1 MQEMMMVFCIF
12 ALNFK
17 TILMRQLL
25 FIVLVC
31 IFLPTTGAKAQ
42 VRCHYEAIDSTFIE
56 ELLKEGKTDMLYY
69 ARRFYGRY
77 CVAHMPEIFPDE
89 EQMVIN
95 TRQHDCTTF
104 VELVAALTLCARH
117 GETTFGQLVAQLQRI
132 RYWDGICDGYTSRKH
147 YFSDW
152 IRDNSRLGIVT
163 EVRQPNPPFTGIQTV
178 KVNYMSKHTNDY
190 LPLKLHPELVPAIV
204 RQEKQL
210 SGMQFRYIPTKQVV
224 DSEEMRQ
231 AVHDGDI
238 IAFVTNKPGLDVTH
252 LALAVWH
259 DSGLHMIHAS
269 SLRKKV
275 TEETGSVRR
284 YLERRSSCIGIRV
297 IRLAE

>member
-1 MQEMMMVFCIF
+1 M
-12 ALNFK
+12 
-17 TILMRQLL
+17 
-25 FIVLVC
+25 
-31 IFLPTTGAKAQ
+31 
-42 VRCHYEAIDSTFIE
+42 VRCYYESSDKTFIE

-69 ARRFYGRY
+69 ARRLFDRPS
-77 CVAHMPEIFPDE
+77 VAHMPELFPDD

-95 TRQHDCTTF
+95 TREFDCTTF
-104 VELVAALTLCARH
+104 IELVTALTQCARN
-117 GETTFGQLVAQLQRI
+117 GETTFAQFVAQMQRI
-132 RYWDGICDGYTSRKH
+132 RYWDGNCDGFTSRKL

-163 EVRQPNPPFTGIQTV
+163 EVHQPNPPFTAIQTV
-178 KVNYMSKHTNDY
+178 KVNYMTKHPSDY
-190 LPLKLHPELVPAIV
+190 LQLKLHHELLPEIK
-204 RQEKQL
+204 RQESQL

-238 IAFVTNKPGLDVTH
+238 IAFVTNKPGLDITH

-275 TEETGSVRR
+275 TEEPGSVRR

-297 IRLAE
+297 VRLAE